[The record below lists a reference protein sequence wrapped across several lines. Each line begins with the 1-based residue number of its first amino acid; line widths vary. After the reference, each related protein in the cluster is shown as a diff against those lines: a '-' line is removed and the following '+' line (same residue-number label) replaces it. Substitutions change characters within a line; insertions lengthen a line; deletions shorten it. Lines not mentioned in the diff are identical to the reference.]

1 MLITES
7 LKRLQWYMWGL
18 WRESARHSGSMD
30 LSNSEL
36 DYLYAV
42 MASDGLRL
50 TELADRMNVS
60 KASASNMVN
69 KLESRGYLEKKPC
82 SDDGRASL
90 LFLTEKSSAIQQEE
104 HSLYSITATT
114 LAATLTAA
122 EMQQLSQLLAK
133 ACQHL
138 PTDDGSKT
146 P

>member
-1 MLITES
+1 MTITES
-7 LKRLQWYMWGL
+7 LKHLQWHMWQL
-18 WRESARHSGSMD
+18 WRESARHNGSMD

-42 MASDGLRL
+42 MPSDGLRL

-69 KLESRGYLEKKPC
+69 KLESRGYLQKRSCPE
-82 SDDGRASL
+82 DGRASR
-90 LFLTEKSSAIQQEE
+90 LFLTDKTSAIKQEE
-104 HSLYSITATT
+104 EFIYTQTATA
-114 LAATLTAA
+114 LAANLTPA

-138 PTDDGSKT
+138 PTD
-146 P
+146 